1 MEISHSLTAIDP
13 DHLKVLVAQSSRRL
27 GRPALSDAAYSVG
40 PDRLSIASHGDV
52 QYPDALL
59 VGVAYGHSHLD
70 IEPLGQDGISPL
82 LLEDMLPDLIEEV
95 ANRVQRLR
103 LWLHK
108 PDDELTKTMR
118 RLDFSLESTL
128 IEMRCPL
135 PLPTAA
141 TKNEAFVFR
150 AFIPGV
156 DESAW
161 LDVNRRSF
169 HGHPEQG
176 TWSRED
182 LVSRQAEAW
191 FDAEGFIT
199 AWRDGKLAGSC
210 WTKVHEAEGKRTGEI
225 YVIGIDPDEQ
235 GRGLGRSLVS
245 AGFEHLAGLGCGE
258 GFLSVRAD
266 NESALSLY
274 ASLGLVE
281 ARRSELW
288 ERSV

>member
-1 MEISHSLTAIDP
+1 MEIRHSLASIDP
-13 DHLKVLVAQSSRRL
+13 DHLKDLVAQTSRRL

-40 PDRLSIASHGDV
+40 PGRLSIASHGDA

-70 IEPLGQDGISPL
+70 IEILGQEGINPS
-82 LLEDMLPDLIEEV
+82 LLEDMLPDLLEEI

-108 PDDELTKTMR
+108 PDEDSAKAMR

-135 PLPTAA
+135 PLQHPSVT
-141 TKNEAFVFR
+141 NDAFEFR

-182 LVSRQAEAW
+182 LISREAESW

-210 WTKVHEAEGKRTGEI
+210 WTKVHEAEGKKTGEI

-245 AGFEHLAGLGCGE
+245 AGFEHLAGHGCEE

-274 ASLGLVE
+274 ASLGLVG